1 MKNSQ
6 SEKRREK
13 EKDKDKFK
21 EPTKPE
27 IQELPYNFNISN
39 IIVKYI
45 IEKLISFTITKSLRN
60 KINKKIPSFCFEEI
74 KNSLELAMYI
84 DFIYYDK
91 DDLTLKKKTLLDYKS
106 KSSKN
111 ISKKNEILSRN
122 KSEILRKYKLNKELD
137 AYTPYE
143 DSINLEVL
151 KTPKKEKE
159 QEDDKL
165 KNNFFTKFAQN
176 RIKDEIKEIIPKD
189 PNKGKI
195 LDGLIIR
202 KSFNNSEESEKSDNY
217 SSNLMEKNSDKK
229 NKKNDDVPFEV
240 KDIDEIEKIKNFDSH
255 KLDFNPKFFNMNE
268 ENIIA
273 YDIIKTNKNSWI
285 NIEQPGVPP
294 IDRDAGT
301 KINYIKSN
309 IKIKKMKSEV
319 NPMEELK
326 KLDDKKKD
334 NTSSSKDQKSTSLFS
349 RQKSKFLNFSF
360 KNLNSEENPR
370 KKKYTPI
377 PDFPSEDIDPKTL
390 GFDTESEELKK
401 LRENLEKELIE
412 KKIEHNR
419 KLQKEREIQA
429 LEKAREEKR
438 KELANKNVTV
448 DIKGD
453 IIYIKSLNINDFIN
467 DFTKMRSKL
476 KEIKT
481 IQTASKNVLMK
492 KALVEKNPINYYF
505 EQIDKEKPKKK
516 GKKNLYFNHKS
527 AKGDERNY
535 NNTNKNNLGIMD
547 RLREPIYASGS
558 NFEILNPECGVNLK
572 ENEKTKSG
580 GKDFYRK
587 YNKYSIEVFEETLN
601 RTVSSN
607 FYSGQKNSIFSDN
620 INSGIN
626 NINRSL
632 NKLKTKSNNKDDIN
646 KNINEKNINNA
657 IKNKGNNNPLNLII
671 PTGHNNKLLVKA
683 TNLKMALNNLD
694 LITESDERYYSEKK
708 NRQKSQNN
716 NINIIKKNK
725 KIFLKTEKSI
735 KKFDEINKFAKTLVG
750 SDKWGDDL
758 FQKKKIDIYFKQ
770 PQKPQKD
777 ELKREL
783 PSQLLQHLPRKR
795 LPPINLN
802 NRMNNDYMI
811 HTMTEGFFGR
821 KKKLKILLSEEN
833 KNKMND
839 TNKKTENYD
848 NKGGYDF
855 KGDKND
861 ENIKKDEFS
870 YTTTS
875 GFFKNN

>member
-1 MKNSQ
+1 
-6 SEKRREK
+6 
-13 EKDKDKFK
+13 
-21 EPTKPE
+21 
-27 IQELPYNFNISN
+27 
-39 IIVKYI
+39 
-45 IEKLISFTITKSLRN
+45 
-60 KINKKIPSFCFEEI
+60 
-74 KNSLELAMYI
+74 
-84 DFIYYDK
+84 
-91 DDLTLKKKTLLDYKS
+91 
-106 KSSKN
+106 
-111 ISKKNEILSRN
+111 
-122 KSEILRKYKLNKELD
+122 
-137 AYTPYE
+137 
-143 DSINLEVL
+143 
-151 KTPKKEKE
+151 
-159 QEDDKL
+159 
-165 KNNFFTKFAQN
+165 
-176 RIKDEIKEIIPKD
+176 
-189 PNKGKI
+189 
-195 LDGLIIR
+195 
-202 KSFNNSEESEKSDNY
+202 
-217 SSNLMEKNSDKK
+217 
-229 NKKNDDVPFEV
+229 
-240 KDIDEIEKIKNFDSH
+240 
-255 KLDFNPKFFNMNE
+255 
-268 ENIIA
+268 
-273 YDIIKTNKNSWI
+273 
-285 NIEQPGVPP
+285 
-294 IDRDAGT
+294 
-301 KINYIKSN
+301 
-309 IKIKKMKSEV
+309 MKSEV
-319 NPMEELK
+319 NPIEELK
-326 KLDDKKKD
+326 KLDDKRKD

-349 RQKSKFLNFSF
+349 RKKSKFLNFSF

-527 AKGDERNY
+527 AKGDERN
-535 NNTNKNNLGIMD
+535 NNNMNKNNLGIMD

-657 IKNKGNNNPLNLII
+657 IKNKANNNPLNLII

-708 NRQKSQNN
+708 K
-716 NINIIKKNK
+716 
-725 KIFLKTEKSI
+725 
-735 KKFDEINKFAKTLVG
+735 
-750 SDKWGDDL
+750 
-758 FQKKKIDIYFKQ
+758 
-770 PQKPQKD
+770 
-777 ELKREL
+777 
-783 PSQLLQHLPRKR
+783 
-795 LPPINLN
+795 
-802 NRMNNDYMI
+802 
-811 HTMTEGFFGR
+811 
-821 KKKLKILLSEEN
+821 
-833 KNKMND
+833 
-839 TNKKTENYD
+839 
-848 NKGGYDF
+848 
-855 KGDKND
+855 
-861 ENIKKDEFS
+861 
-870 YTTTS
+870 
-875 GFFKNN
+875 